1 MNGYKLMAASYHKY
15 LEQHPEEPDE
25 IKQQLLA
32 EIKVNELLAGLSEAE
47 IMMIFD
53 TGAYNEVIKSYCRKA
68 MEMAN
73 IAPDKLSE
81 VRDNIGYLLET
92 KKAAEIAK

>member
-1 MNGYKLMAASYHKY
+1 MNGYKLMAASYRQY

-32 EIKVNELLAGLSEAE
+32 EIKVNELLAGLSEQE

-53 TGAYNEVIKSYCRKA
+53 SGAYNEVIKSYCRKA

-92 KKAAEIAK
+92 VKAGEVTK

>member
-1 MNGYKLMAASYHKY
+1 MNGYKLMAASYKKY

-25 IKQQLLA
+25 VKQQLLA
-32 EIKVNELLAGLSEAE
+32 EIKVNELLAGLSEPE

-53 TGAYNEVIKSYCRKA
+53 SGAFNQVIKSYCYKA

-92 KKAAEIAK
+92 TKAGEVVK